1 LIGIDLT
8 LESGD
13 QYEVENPFL
22 ILNIRL
28 LTMQNYLRNMAFK
41 RVILPVLQNQVE
53 LRDFANML
61 YYDFI
66 SNSNYLEFPE
76 IFCIFNQS
84 KSRLNCELKQ
94 LTSCYIA
101 V

>member
-1 LIGIDLT
+1 LT
-8 LESGD
+8 SDSGT
-13 QYEVENPFL
+13 QYEVEIPFL

-61 YYDFI
+61 YYDFFSG
-66 SNSNYLEFPE
+66 SNFLVFPK
-76 IFCIFNQS
+76 IFRIFNQL
-84 KSRLNCELKQ
+84 KSRLNCELRQ